1 MATSAKAPADRARTF
16 KALGLLLSY
25 PSTDVA
31 DVAPAAVEAI
41 AAEGLLPAS
50 LVKQLTLLAIELA
63 TEDRFDLEG
72 RYHQLFD
79 RSRSLS
85 LNLFEH
91 IHGESRDRGQA
102 MVELMGLYDQ
112 HGYQL
117 AARELPDFL
126 PLFLEFL
133 SSRPLDEAR
142 ALLGEAGHVVAALAE
157 RLKKRRSPYQW
168 PMLALAHLASEA
180 DPAALQSLLAQAED
194 DPDDLEALDRIWAE
208 EAVAFGPGS
217 PGATDGCPRAATMVD
232 NMMKGA

>member
-1 MATSAKAPADRARTF
+1 
-16 KALGLLLSY
+16 
-25 PSTDVA
+25 
-31 DVAPAAVEAI
+31 
-41 AAEGLLPAS
+41 LLPAR
-50 LVKQLTLLAIELA
+50 LVSQLTLLAIELA

-133 SSRPLDEAR
+133 SSRPVDEAR

-180 DPAALQSLLAQAED
+180 DPAALQSLLAQTED
-194 DPDDLEALDRIWAE
+194 DPDDLEELDRIWAE

-217 PGATDGCPRAATMVD
+217 QGATDGCPRAATMVD

>member
-1 MATSAKAPADRARTF
+1 MAHTFKARTF

-25 PSTDVA
+25 PSVEVA
-31 DVAPAAVEAI
+31 EVASAAAEAI
-41 AAEGLLPAS
+41 AAEGLLPAR
-50 LVKQLTLLAIELA
+50 LVAQLELLAAEIA

-91 IHGESRDRGQA
+91 VHGESRDRGQA
-102 MVELMGLYDQ
+102 MVELVGLYET
-112 HGYQL
+112 HGYL
-117 AARELPDFL
+117 LDARELPDYL

-133 SSRPLDEAR
+133 SSRPVDEAR

-168 PMLALAHLASEA
+168 PMLALAHLAAEA
-180 DPAALQSLLAQAED
+180 DPAALKSLLAQAED
-194 DPDDLEALDRIWAE
+194 DPDDLEELDRIWAE
-208 EAVAFGPGS
+208 EAVAFGPGT
-217 PGATDGCPRAATMVD
+217 PGSTDGCPRAAALVD
-232 NMMKGA
+232 TITNGA

>member
-1 MATSAKAPADRARTF
+1 MARMLKARTF

-25 PSTDVA
+25 PSAEVGE
-31 DVAPAAVEAI
+31 VAPAAVEAI
-41 AAEGLLPAS
+41 AAEGLLPRK
-50 LVKQLTLLAIELA
+50 LVAQLRLLANELA

-91 IHGESRDRGQA
+91 VHGESRDRGQA
-102 MVELMGLYDQ
+102 MVELVGLYEAN
-112 HGYQL
+112 GYL
-117 AARELPDFL
+117 LDARELPDYL

-133 SSRPLDEAR
+133 SSRPLDDAK

-157 RLKKRRSPYQW
+157 RLKKRHSPYQW
-168 PMLALAHLASEA
+168 PMLALAHLAAEA
-180 DPAALQSLLAQAED
+180 DQAALQSLLAQPED

-217 PGATDGCPRAATMVD
+217 PGSTDGCPRSAALVD
-232 NMMKGA
+232 SITKGA

>member
-1 MATSAKAPADRARTF
+1 MARTF

-25 PSTDVA
+25 PSAEVA
-31 DVAPAAVEAI
+31 EVAPAAVEAI
-41 AAEGLLPAS
+41 AAEGLLPGM
-50 LVKQLTLLAIELA
+50 LVSQLETFARELA
-63 TEDRFDLEG
+63 SEDRFDLEG

-91 IHGESRDRGQA
+91 VHGESRDRGQA
-102 MVELMGLYDQ
+102 MVELVGLYET
-112 HGYQL
+112 HGYL
-117 AARELPDFL
+117 LDARELPDYL

-168 PMLALAHLASEA
+168 PMLGLAHLAVEA
-180 DPAALQSLLAQAED
+180 NQAALQALLAQAED
-194 DPDDLEALDRIWAE
+194 DPDDLEELDRIWAE

-217 PGATDGCPRAATMVD
+217 RGSPDGCPRAAALVEGMTAD
-232 NMMKGA
+232 PISKGA